1 MPLCGCFAGVG
12 VEIIKFSNELQVELA
27 IIDEKEPPSGPGD
40 IRTRLDLQ
48 LYVLAGGYTMFLGV
62 VDDLEMTTILRKKI
76 IIFIFIFISIL
87 TTIAEIV
94 EEGREG

>member
-1 MPLCGCFAGVG
+1 
-12 VEIIKFSNELQVELA
+12 
-27 IIDEKEPPSGPGD
+27 
-40 IRTRLDLQ
+40 
-48 LYVLAGGYTMFLGV
+48 MFLGV